1 MRKNNS
7 KKRSEKDEKTK
18 AQQIFNQL
26 ASSKAVITTCAV
38 AFTFLSALY
47 ITLFALG
54 WYAGGLD
61 KMFAVTNGVARFF
74 CYLLLISILLF
85 TTLGFMYFFN
95 RDMIGT
101 AKNVVLIMLVIAI
114 VFTLCIILSDYISIY
129 VMPFAL
135 AAMIIGVII
144 SVRVAIIVNIL
155 LSQMLFLTVALF
167 SPMAEFSMASLSAS
181 IFANLAL
188 GFIMI
193 SLIGRNFSRLK
204 FDLYGLAGGVIVMP
218 FVVLTTFI
226 TNGTEYEM
234 LMNMLWI
241 FVSNLIAT
249 VIFMP
254 ILPIF
259 ESLFNVV
266 TSYKLDELCST
277 DQKLLKKL
285 KEEAPGTYNHSVIVS
300 NIAESCAYAIG
311 ENTKLTR
318 CAALY
323 HDVGKLVS
331 PEYFVENQENGYN
344 PHDDLIP
351 EVSVKMITQ
360 HTKNGY
366 DIIKKY
372 RLPEEI
378 AKVAVEHHGTVPVK
392 YFYVKAQNIA
402 DEKLDM
408 KMFAYEG
415 PKPTTK
421 ISAIIM
427 IADTIEAATRAGM
440 PDTIEE
446 YSKFVERLINEKR
459 DLGQFDD
466 CPITMKELTTI
477 KDTIIKDVPNMYHSR
492 IKYPEVRKRK

>member
-1 MRKNNS
+1 MKNNNS
-7 KKRSEKDEKTK
+7 KKRKEKEAPPKAKQVYNELKT
-18 AQQIFNQL
+18 
-26 ASSKAVITTCAV
+26 SKAVITTAATV
-38 AFTFLSALY
+38 FTFLAALY
-47 ITLFALG
+47 MTLFALG
-54 WYAGGLD
+54 WYAGGID
-61 KMFAVTNGVARFF
+61 NIFTMTNGIARFF

-85 TTLGFMYFFN
+85 TTIGFMYFFN
-95 RDMIGT
+95 REMIGT
-101 AKNVVLIMLVIAI
+101 GKNVALIMLVVAI
-114 VFTLCIILSDYISIY
+114 VFTLCIILSDNISIY

-144 SVRVAIIVNIL
+144 SVRVAIVVNIL

-181 IFANLAL
+181 IFSNLAL

-193 SLIGRNFSRLK
+193 SLIYQNFSRLK
-204 FDLYGLAGGVIVMP
+204 FDLYGLAGGVVVMP

-226 TNGTEYEM
+226 TDGTEYEM

-241 FVSNLIAT
+241 FVSNLIST

-285 KEEAPGTYNHSVIVS
+285 KEEAPGTYNHSVVVS

-323 HDVGKLVS
+323 HDVGKLAS
-331 PEYFVENQENGYN
+331 PEYFVENQEDGYN

-378 AKVAVEHHGTVPVK
+378 AKVALEHHGTVPVK

-408 KMFAYEG
+408 KNYAYEG

-427 IADTIEAATRAGM
+427 IADTVEAATRAGM
-440 PDTIEE
+440 PETIEE
-446 YSKFVERLINEKR
+446 YGKFVENLIKDKR

-477 KDTIIKDVPNMYHSR
+477 KETIVKDVPNMYHSR